1 MICFFKKSISRRG
14 IGESHGRFKVK
25 RSYPN
30 KERKERNKNP
40 NLKDDVTIIVIDRF
54 YN

>member
-1 MICFFKKSISRRG
+1 MNISRRG

-30 KERKERNKNP
+30 KERKERNN
-40 NLKDDVTIIVIDRF
+40 
-54 YN
+54 